1 MGPIPYNLATSKDDI
16 AWPPPLYKPVPTEAA
31 WESLSHLLTL
41 DFVRLE
47 ADALFEVIE
56 LLFRSEVDLDCLI
69 IISMLPKPVVWHL
82 ARNRWWL
89 ALITTADN
97 LNSSFV

>member
-1 MGPIPYNLATSKDDI
+1 MTSKDDI
-16 AWPPPLYKPVPTEAA
+16 AWPPLLYKPVPTEAA

-41 DFVRLE
+41 DFVLLE
-47 ADALFEVIE
+47 AGALFEVLE
-56 LLFRSEVDLDCLI
+56 LLIFRSVVDLDCLI
-69 IISMLPKPVVWHL
+69 MIYMLPQLVVWHL
-82 ARNRWWL
+82 ARNWRRL